1 MLSNA
6 SQFVNIE
13 LIFWIHKITL
23 IGEKQT
29 KTHKKASDS
38 LFLVFNS
45 TVSQMS
51 DVAHRTL
58 VFECYTRNGVLHLR
72 ADNSM

>member
-1 MLSNA
+1 MPLS
-6 SQFVNIE
+6 FVNIDV
-13 LIFWIHKITL
+13 IFSIHKITL

-45 TVSQMS
+45 TVSQVS
-51 DVAHRTL
+51 DVALGTL
-58 VFECYTRNGVLHLR
+58 VF
-72 ADNSM
+72 